1 MRHDG
6 ETHLKW
12 QINLTGVHERMS
24 TMRSSGRLLSLPAA
38 VVPVTARL
46 RFFESGASMALQK
59 LMGSFWKNM
68 GW

>member
-1 MRHDG
+1 
-6 ETHLKW
+6 
-12 QINLTGVHERMS
+12 
-24 TMRSSGRLLSLPAA
+24 MRSSGRPLSLPAA